1 MNSVEAEVKDINNLA
16 FTMRTSHSQISV
28 DWVLDINCYNTNRPD
43 ANLEFDMKQGLIT
56 GKLCVPCD
64 APGVS
69 SEQFP
74 SNLTTLSKN
83 NTIFDS
89 FGMKHSAS
97 LLSTCSISF
106 SGLLDV
112 QKLRSFLDDILF
124 GNGSRVGGGYR
135 QPSVTYVNLL
145 DRSEAVAP
153 NGNGNVTVYS
163 SAPQTVS
170 SLVSSDNVVK
180 AVGHSIDTDE
190 MKIYRIKGVLH
201 VKDEYYLQVL
211 QGVFDVFEVKP
222 STFLRGSEGD
232 ISAGL
237 NRIVVIGRSIDRDV
251 VEKGF
256 LSCLIST
263 T

>member
-1 MNSVEAEVKDINNLA
+1 MNSVEAEVKTINNLA

-64 APGVS
+64 SPGVL

-74 SNLTTLSKN
+74 TNLSTLSKN

-106 SGLLDV
+106 SGLLDIS
-112 QKLRSFLDDILF
+112 KLRSFLDDILF

-145 DRSEAVAP
+145 DKSEVVAHKSD
-153 NGNGNVTVYS
+153 GNITVYS
-163 SAPQTVS
+163 SAPQTAFS
-170 SLVSSDNVVK
+170 SANSGSVAN
-180 AVGHSIDTDE
+180 AAGHSIDTDE

-201 VKDEYYLQVL
+201 VKDENYIQVL

-222 STFLRGSEGD
+222 SSFLRGSDGD

-237 NRIVVIGRSIDRDV
+237 NRIVIIGKSIDEGA
-251 VEKGF
+251 VEEGF
-256 LSCLIST
+256 LSCLISST
-263 T
+263 